1 MSEHCHHN
9 PKIEVIER
17 TAHGDI
23 FRLLKPLPFNFKGKK
38 FTVLKGFLSD
48 GMSVPAF
55 LWAIVSPR
63 IDPRT
68 LCGAIA
74 HDYIYREQPDGWTRK
89 DADKMLYAIIRADG
103 LSWMRSQRVYWGV
116 RLFGGVAWR
125 ENRKAIIREY
135 LYRFLSSK
143 ERERLTS
150 FATGVRRN
158 VDSGRRKHTKQ
169 KF

>member
-1 MSEHCHHN
+1 MSKHCHHN
-9 PKIEVIER
+9 PKIEIIEK
-17 TAHGDI
+17 TEHGDI
-23 FRLLKPLPFNFKGKK
+23 FRLLKSLPFNFKGKK
-38 FTVLKGFLSD
+38 FTVPKGFLSD

-89 DADKMLYAIIRADG
+89 EADKMLYAIIRADG

-125 ENRKAIIREY
+125 ENRKAIIKEY
-135 LYRFLSSK
+135 LYRFLNSK
-143 ERERLTS
+143 EREKLTS
-150 FATGVRRN
+150 FSTDN
-158 VDSGRRKHTKQ
+158 KKETRKWKHITRIKM
-169 KF
+169 